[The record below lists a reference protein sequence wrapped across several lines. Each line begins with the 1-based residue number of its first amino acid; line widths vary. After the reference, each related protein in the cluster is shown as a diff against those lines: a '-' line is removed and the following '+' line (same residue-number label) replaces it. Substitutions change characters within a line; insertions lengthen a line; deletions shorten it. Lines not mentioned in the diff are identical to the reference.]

1 LKQDIAGA
9 IVGDYKNNV
18 ALPVGFVG
26 LFSDGRK
33 SAEINAAE
41 PIVRDREFIAR
52 FPSAFMKGFFAG
64 FRSRLL
70 DSLDGIGACHQA
82 GTFAAVVA
90 GAKELDFE
98 LASWLSGNVD
108 R

>member
-1 LKQDIAGA
+1 
-9 IVGDYKNNV
+9 
-18 ALPVGFVG
+18 
-26 LFSDGRK
+26 
-33 SAEINAAE
+33 
-41 PIVRDREFIAR
+41 
-52 FPSAFMKGFFAG
+52 MKGFFAG